1 MSKRER
7 EVLEALR
14 ELGVWS
20 ARKRRELASILL
32 HLDPPHLKRVYLGA
46 FLRYVLGMDIS
57 QAADFIGKYC
67 AWVDFDRRITER
79 NLRGIHKRKG
89 SSNGPKSDGSKSS
102 GPTSN
107 KPEVSRGY
115 ERDLGKIG
123 TETWV
128 GRCSANGYCLEW
140 HRVFLLG

>member
-32 HLDPPHLKRVYLGA
+32 HHDPPHLKRVYLGA
-46 FLRYVLGMDIS
+46 FLRFGLGMDIS
-57 QAADFIGKYC
+57 QTADFIEKYC

-79 NLRGIHKRKG
+79 NLRGIHKRKH
-89 SSNGPKSDGSKSS
+89 NGPKSDGSKSS
-102 GPTSN
+102 GPTSDE
-107 KPEVSRGY
+107 PARGDY
-115 ERDLGKIG
+115 EGDLEKIG
-123 TETWV
+123 SEIWRPILA
-128 GRCSANGYCLEW
+128 GNGYPIGWEKII
-140 HRVFLLG
+140 LLG